1 MEEEGVILVDT
12 NAWIAH
18 LRRSDERLI
27 QFLKAQRVRTCDV
40 VVGELLLGSGLPA
53 NFARDLLRL
62 PQIPSPSATET
73 RLFIERHR
81 RAFSASGVGWA
92 DAQLVLAALKAGTRV
107 HTADASMRKVCRAV
121 DVVLA

>member
-1 MEEEGVILVDT
+1 MTFLVDT

-18 LRRSDERLI
+18 LRRSDARLV

-53 NFARDLLRL
+53 GFARDLVRL
-62 PQIPSPSATET
+62 PQIPCPSAAET
-73 RLFIERHR
+73 RLFIERYR
-81 RAFSASGVGWA
+81 RTFSASDVGWA
-92 DAQLVLAALKAGTRV
+92 DAQLVLAAFKAGARV

-121 DVVLA
+121 NVILT